1 MARLGS
7 QVLLLSA
14 LLWAPAVV
22 LADTVVLKN
31 GQELEGEI
39 LKQDDDGIRLKVPQ
53 GMVYVER
60 TKILAIEEDTPE
72 KIAARERAA
81 EEKRKFDEAM
91 RAKGLVNFGGKW
103 MRPEDQAKILADRA
117 AADAKKKADEAKRK
131 ADEEKKA
138 AEAAKK
144 AAQKPA
150 GSQQSALDS
159 YLEQRRTGRDYDNKN
174 DRNTNDRFDRNRND
188 RNDRNSRNGNNLQ
201 ELQNRLRNS
210 KIDRS
215 KINKMIEQYNDR

>member
-1 MARLGS
+1 MARHAFLFPM
-7 QVLLLSA
+7 LLA
-14 LLWAPAVV
+14 LLFAPSVV

-60 TKILAIEEDTPE
+60 AKILAIEEDTPE

-81 EEKRKFDEAM
+81 EEKRKFEEAM

-131 ADEEKKA
+131 ADEEKKT

-144 AAQKPA
+144 TAQKP
-150 GSQQSALDS
+150 GVQQPSWVDS
-159 YLEQRRTGRDYDNKN
+159 YLEQRRTGRDYNDKN
-174 DRNTNDRFDRNRND
+174 ERNTNDRFDRNRND

-201 ELQNRLRNS
+201 DLQDRLRNS
-210 KIDRS
+210 KIDRN
-215 KINKMIEQYNDR
+215 KVNKMIEQYNGR